1 MGQSP
6 PPRTRVWIARLAYT
20 YFHLPMIAGIIAVA
34 AADELMVAHP
44 GNRGTAASVA
54 LTIGGT
60 ALFFAGHALFK
71 WAVFGV
77 TPESIERPGLL
88 VTPALGAPSEGASL
102 RSSSRYLA
110 VDLIYEGLSV
120 LVLLLIDAQLLEVL
134 GGKPSSFFEISA
146 TVNSS

>member
-6 PPRTRVWIARLAYT
+6 PPRTRVWIARSAYT

-34 AADELMVAHP
+34 RADELMVAYP
-44 GNRGTAASVA
+44 GDRGTAASVA
-54 LTIGGT
+54 LTIGAT

-88 VTPALGAPSEGASL
+88 VTPALLMSTGFPESPYAGSPAVSENL
-102 RSSSRYLA
+102 SSR
-110 VDLIYEGLSV
+110 
-120 LVLLLIDAQLLEVL
+120 QLGE
-134 GGKPSSFFEISA
+134 
-146 TVNSS
+146 

>member
-1 MGQSP
+1 MGQYP
-6 PPRTRVWIARLAYT
+6 PPRTRVWIARSAYT

-34 AADELMVAHP
+34 AADELMVAHS

-54 LTIGGT
+54 LTIRGI

-71 WAVFGV
+71 WTVFGV
-77 TPESIERPGLL
+77 TPESIERAGAVSDPG
-88 VTPALGAPSEGASL
+88 PWCSLGRASL
-102 RSSSRYLA
+102 RSSSLYLA

-134 GGKPSSFFEISA
+134 GGEAIELLRDICDG
-146 TVNSS
+146 

>member
-6 PPRTRVWIARLAYT
+6 PPRTRVWIARSAYT

-34 AADELMVAHP
+34 AADELMVAHS

-54 LTIGGT
+54 LTIRGI

-102 RSSSRYLA
+102 RTSSLYLA

-134 GGKPSSFFEISA
+134 GGKAIELLRDICDG
-146 TVNSS
+146 